1 MRGHHGPHPPYEE
14 GSEPNEKVKGRFHLG
29 HYEIRERCE
38 YRGGDDRGDNGSLYF
53 LFSFFGFHRISM
65 DWFALN
71 FLIRQ
76 LEIFVW

>member
-1 MRGHHGPHPPYEE
+1 
-14 GSEPNEKVKGRFHLG
+14 
-29 HYEIRERCE
+29 
-38 YRGGDDRGDNGSLYF
+38 

>member
-38 YRGGDDRGDNGSLYF
+38 YRGGDDRGVMDRFIFCFRSSGFIEF
-53 LFSFFGFHRISM
+53 LWIGLR
-65 DWFALN
+65 
-71 FLIRQ
+71 
-76 LEIFVW
+76 